1 MSTTLDPRPV
11 TPARLAWLRTQLDS
25 WETDGLL
32 DDAQAAAIL
41 DSYHPSRRFG
51 LTGLLFSIGAIFL
64 GFGLIW
70 LVAVN
75 YEHLSPSVRFGLVAG
90 LWLALLVGG
99 EALHVRW
106 SVPTAA
112 SGAIRLVAAFAFGAV
127 VFQAAQSLQVPAYEP
142 ALVGLWGLGALA
154 HAYAVGAIMPLAVGI
169 TASLGWYLWV
179 VLWDSTSSL
188 SGVLSLAVAA
198 VVATSLAAL
207 HERWLPRFAD
217 AWREVGALLALA
229 AMFWAALPFAGPGGF
244 AWTFWLVAGLALAAG
259 SAAAAVLLSRGTTR
273 LEPLVAVG
281 AGVVSVALVLWEA
294 VGTGDGGATFADWA
308 QVSLAVA
315 GYAVLAVAVAA
326 LGTLRDSWRL
336 TALSTG
342 ALVVFTTVQ
351 SFAVFAQ
358 IIQGA
363 WLFVALGLVFVT
375 TGYLF
380 DRARRRLARNL
391 TEVS

>member
-1 MSTTLDPRPV
+1 M
-11 TPARLAWLRTQLDS
+11 PA
-25 WETDGLL
+25 
-32 DDAQAAAIL
+32 
-41 DSYHPSRRFG
+41 
-51 LTGLLFSIGAIFL
+51 
-64 GFGLIW
+64 
-70 LVAVN
+70 
-75 YEHLSPSVRFGLVAG
+75 
-90 LWLALLVGG
+90 
-99 EALHVRW
+99 
-106 SVPTAA
+106 AA
-112 SGAIRLVAAFAFGAV
+112 SGAIRLLAAFAFGAV

-244 AWTFWLVAGLALAAG
+244 AWSFWLVAGLALAAG
-259 SAAAAVLLSRGTTR
+259 SAAAAVLLSRGTAR

-363 WLFVALGLVFVT
+363 WLFVVLGLVFVT

>member
-1 MSTTLDPRPV
+1 MSTTLDQRPV

-41 DSYHPSRRFG
+41 DSYHASRRFG
-51 LTGLLFSIGAIFL
+51 LTRLLFSIGAIFL

-75 YEHLSPSVRFGLVAG
+75 YEAPLPSVRFGLVAG
-90 LWLALLVGG
+90 VWLGPPAGRRG
-99 EALHVRW
+99 APPSGA
-106 SVPTAA
+106 SVPPAA
-112 SGAIRLVAAFAFGAV
+112 SGAIRLLAAFAFGAV

-169 TASLGWYLWV
+169 AASLGWYLWV

-188 SGVLSLAVAA
+188 SGVLSLAIAA

-217 AWREVGALLALA
+217 AWREVGAFLALA

-244 AWTFWLVAGLALAAG
+244 AWSFWLLAGLALAADVGRGRG
-259 SAAAAVLLSRGTTR
+259 SALLWHHAS
-273 LEPLVAVG
+273 
-281 AGVVSVALVLWEA
+281 
-294 VGTGDGGATFADWA
+294 
-308 QVSLAVA
+308 
-315 GYAVLAVAVAA
+315 
-326 LGTLRDSWRL
+326 
-336 TALSTG
+336 
-342 ALVVFTTVQ
+342 
-351 SFAVFAQ
+351 
-358 IIQGA
+358 
-363 WLFVALGLVFVT
+363 
-375 TGYLF
+375 
-380 DRARRRLARNL
+380 RARWWPWAPVPSPWR
-391 TEVS
+391 S